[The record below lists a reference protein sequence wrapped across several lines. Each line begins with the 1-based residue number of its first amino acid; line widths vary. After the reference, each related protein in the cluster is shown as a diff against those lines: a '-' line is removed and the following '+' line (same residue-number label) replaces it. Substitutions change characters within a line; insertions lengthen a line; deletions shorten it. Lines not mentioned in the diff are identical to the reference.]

1 MKFLKEEHALNQ
13 LQFCLSVGKYN
24 IEITVQSQKK
34 IFDNLRG
41 KLKIRFQYVNNYFRR
56 FQQTHHDA
64 WIDLRWTKNTT

>member
-34 IFDNLRG
+34 IFMIIWGEN
-41 KLKIRFQYVNNYFRR
+41 
-56 FQQTHHDA
+56 
-64 WIDLRWTKNTT
+64 